1 MNALLAFIPKPV
13 MVGVIIV
20 LALSLTWQ
28 TWRVNSLVTE
38 NAKYEVAVEQCAVTN
53 AANKDVVEF
62 LQLQQD
68 QCLAG
73 RQADETN
80 LANQVAAWNAE
91 KALLKEKADN
101 VKAQSIE
108 VYRDPD
114 CAELAQLNITNVCPD
129 FVDGLRKR
137 SENYNGIRND

>member
-1 MNALLAFIPKPV
+1 MIKANLLKICI
-13 MVGVIIV
+13 GVIAT
-20 LALSLTWQ
+20 LAVSLGWQ
-28 TWRVNSLVTE
+28 TWRVNKLVDE
-38 NAKYEVAVEQCAVTN
+38 NARYEVAVEQCAVTN
-53 AANKDVVEF
+53 KKNKDVVAF

-68 QCLAG
+68 QCLDG
-73 RQADETN
+73 RRADETN

-91 KALLKEKADN
+91 KVLLKEKADN